1 MIVGKCYAL
10 IWGIMHLWQYIH
22 YTFFLLGIDHKP
34 LKRFAIVLD
43 AYGQRGRWKSMFQ
56 DFHFKIVDR
65 IGAKHSNVDVLNRN
79 LVGRY
84 EVDEDFG
91 NEIKTWVTLVKRFPI
106 FRKQSSICLL
116 LWKELREIIV
126 KKS

>member
-1 MIVGKCYAL
+1 
-10 IWGIMHLWQYIH
+10 
-22 YTFFLLGIDHKP
+22 
-34 LKRFAIVLD
+34 
-43 AYGQRGRWKSMFQ
+43 MFQ